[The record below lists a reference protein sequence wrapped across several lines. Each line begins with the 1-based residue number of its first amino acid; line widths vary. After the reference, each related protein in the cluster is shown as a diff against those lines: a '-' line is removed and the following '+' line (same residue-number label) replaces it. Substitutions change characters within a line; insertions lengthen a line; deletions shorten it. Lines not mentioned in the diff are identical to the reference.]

1 MTKLCKRIIS
11 QKAGLSKQRNGRP
24 AFICNFTYE
33 KYIFKY
39 LYSLTLDYYQAEE
52 LTQET
57 FLRSLKYVG
66 SDIESVGEISYEIER
81 LHGKSSGTGPYLKSD
96 GTVSLGS
103 SGGGVQFPV
112 PIKN

>member
-1 MTKLCKRIIS
+1 MESVHNLYV
-11 QKAGLSKQRNGRP
+11 
-24 AFICNFTYE
+24 TYE